1 MSGLRRLLIG
11 GFLLVFSVGAVT
23 GAVLEEEEARRMT
36 LKAAEFIEKN
46 GIEAAR
52 ERFHEEGEFKFG
64 EIYVNVIDMEGVWV
78 VFPPKPTAEGRNVSE
93 LRDVDNNPLVKNI
106 LDVARSAGEGW
117 VRYRWHN
124 PATRQIQL
132 KITYVKTIPSLGLVA
147 YVGVYQ

>member
-1 MSGLRRLLIG
+1 MGWLRKLLLGGL
-11 GFLLVFSVGAVT
+11 FLSFSMGTAPGA
-23 GAVLEEEEARRMT
+23 ALDEEDARRMT

-64 EIYVNVIDMEGVWV
+64 EIYVNVIDMDGVWV
-78 VFPPKPTAEGRNVSE
+78 VFPPKPTAEGRNVRE
-93 LRDVDNNPLVKNI
+93 LRDVDNNFLVKNI
-106 LDVARSAGEGW
+106 LEIARSEGEGW

-132 KITYVKTIPSLGLVA
+132 KITYVKTIPSLGLVT